1 MKSSGQMMLTHALEC
16 VDGLIK
22 TGATGTNVN
31 DVAVVLI
38 KR

>member
-1 MKSSGQMMLTHALEC
+1 MEC

-22 TGATGTNVN
+22 TGAAGTNVN